1 MKTLLSLLLAILF
14 TCLPVVGAEPPLR
27 TAGLLQAATEPVRVV
42 CFGDSI
48 TGVYY
53 HTGGRRAYPEMLEAG
68 LRQLHPGAEV
78 RVHNAGV
85 SGNTTGQA
93 LARLDRDVL
102 ALRPHLVTVMFGMN
116 DVVRTPPAEFYA
128 NLRAIVRR
136 CRAAGSEVLLC
147 TQNSVL
153 ENPER
158 PNARL
163 AEFTALIRTV
173 AAEETVPLADCHAR
187 FEALRR
193 RDPLEWRLLLSET
206 IHPNLDGH
214 RLFAAVIAEAL
225 CGRAPDWTRVP
236 APAPALPRSRQ
247 RLAAGQPLRVLA
259 MPPCDRWIAAALQR
273 RFPGVP
279 VQVTAWPVAGQS
291 LAQLEA
297 ASRRV
302 RHQPPDLVMLAVP
315 AQAMT
320 GTPEEQH
327 RLYSWILNWSLSFG
341 RQEWDV
347 LALPPSLAQEAAG
360 PVDATAERFA
370 RRLIHGKDL
379 ATVEPGAGAP
389 ESVVI
394 DWLDWNL

>member
-1 MKTLLSLLLAILF
+1 MKTLLCLLLAILS
-14 TCLPVVGAEPPLR
+14 TCLPAVGAAPPLR
-27 TAGLLQAATEPVRVV
+27 TAGLLQAAREPVRVV

-68 LRQLHPGAEV
+68 LRQLHPAAEL

-85 SGNTTGQA
+85 SGNTTRQA

-102 ALRPHLVTVMFGMN
+102 SLRPHLVTVMFGMN
-116 DVVRTPPAEFYA
+116 DVVRTPPAEFRA
-128 NLRAIVRR
+128 NLREIVRR
-136 CRAAGSEVLLC
+136 CREGGSEVMLC
-147 TQNSVL
+147 TQNSVI

-163 AEFTALIRTV
+163 AEFTDIIRAV
-173 AAEETVPLADCHAR
+173 AAEENVALADCHAR
-187 FEALRR
+187 YEAVRA
-193 RDPLEWRLLLSET
+193 RDALEWRWLLSET

-214 RLFAAVIAEAL
+214 RLFASVMAEQL
-225 CGRAPDWTRVP
+225 GGRAPDWSRVP

-259 MPPCDRWIAAALQR
+259 MPPCDRWLADALQR
-273 RFPGVP
+273 RFPGAP
-279 VQVTAWPVAGQS
+279 VQITAWPVAGQS

-297 ASRRV
+297 AAKRV
-302 RHQPPDLVMLAVP
+302 RHQPPDLVVLAVP
-315 AQAMT
+315 AACLT
-320 GTPEEQH
+320 GAPEEQH
-327 RLYSWILNWSLSFG
+327 RLYSWVLNWSLSFG

-347 LALPPSLAQEAAG
+347 LALPPSLAQETAG
-360 PVDATAERFA
+360 PVDVGAEQLA

-379 ATVEPGAGAP
+379 ATIEPGEGPPAALFQA
-389 ESVVI
+389 
-394 DWLDWNL
+394 WLEKHL